1 MAVAVILCHSAAVCC
16 GLPAEQLFYDGL
28 LKPVVRLIVPAS
40 LPQRTPRC
48 RKPRAERPAG
58 VHHAAGYQIFPAQTF
73 AVLFVATALAL
84 RDIVGGRPAS
94 PAAPP
99 GGMLA
104 LAFLCGVALFLNRTR
119 IAFSRRLLLL
129 SLIGFVASVLASNR
143 NREDLAALFVS
154 YLAVY
159 LGLPQFST
167 SDLSLGGRLRMA
179 STLRIYRSAD
189 GCPARESQ
197 SPDAFRIEALSA
209 NHRREAILHT

>member
-1 MAVAVILCHSAAVCC
+1 M
-16 GLPAEQLFYDGL
+16 
-28 LKPVVRLIVPAS
+28 KPVVRLIVPA
-40 LPQRTPRC
+40 LFRQRTPRC

-84 RDIVGGRPAS
+84 RDIVSGRPAS

-119 IAFSRRLLLL
+119 IAFSHWLLLL
-129 SLIGFVASVLASNR
+129 SLIGFGASVLASNR
-143 NREDLAALFVS
+143 NREDLAALFFS

-159 LGLPQFST
+159 LGLLNFQRRT
-167 SDLSLGGRLRMA
+167 C
-179 STLRIYRSAD
+179 RSAAD
-189 GCPARESQ
+189 CAWHLPY
-197 SPDAFRIEALSA
+197 AFTVQRTVAQRAKANHLMPSVSRPFRRATEERPFFALSSNA
-209 NHRREAILHT
+209 SDRVDDAQECAAQW